1 MKHKLTIL
9 PIPLP
14 RWLELIET
22 LTLAERSAF
31 TYLVAVYCRDGFLP
45 NDDKVLAQIARV
57 SLRGWL
63 KMRPRRAKVSL
74 RGLAL
79 ARDRRDHRAPGKN
92 IGEKVGRWRERKFRS
107 LAWHAQQTPC
117 VSAAFIFRNPLIG
130 LDATSAI
137 ACAFACANTAAIA
150 TPRT

>member
-1 MKHKLTIL
+1 MKHKLIIL

-63 KMRPRRAKVSL
+63 KMRPR
-74 RGLAL
+74 LAL
-79 ARDRRDHRAPGKN
+79 KFPCEGW
-92 IGEKVGRWRERKFRS
+92 RWPE
-107 LAWHAQQTPC
+107 
-117 VSAAFIFRNPLIG
+117 I
-130 LDATSAI
+130 DATI
-137 ACAFACANTAAIA
+137 ARREKISGKRSDAGAKGNFIRLHGMHNKRRA
-150 TPRT
+150 